1 MKSLIRIFRTNFLLL
16 SCGFERSL
24 CLSSKSYV
32 TSSKQNVVDSRMIK
46 TGFSP
51 NLCKSNSIL
60 EDYVKTGNLYQAR
73 QLFDEMPERNVFST
87 NLLISG
93 YVKAGDIFSA
103 RDLFDRTVNQ
113 NAVTW
118 TILIGGYA
126 RRNETSEVFKLFSEM
141 RKSGIDPDHV
151 TIVTVLSACN
161 DPTIMNQETRIHGL
175 VVKMGHKWSV
185 VVCNALVDSYCKSHC
200 LDSASRIF
208 EDMEKR
214 DCVTYNAMITG
225 YGKEGYNAKSVEIF
239 VEMQHHGF
247 KPSDFTFAAVLGS
260 CVGLNDLSLGQ
271 QVHCFIVKTNF
282 VRDVF
287 VSNALLDFYSKLDK
301 VICWKKLFDEMP
313 YLDGVSYNIMIT
325 GYAWYGQYKECLE
338 VFRKL
343 QLTGFDRKQFPFAT
357 LLSTATALHD
367 LQMGRQIHAQVV
379 VTIPESE
386 AEVINSLIGMY
397 VKCGTLDEAKM
408 VFRNHSNRNAISW
421 TSMIS
426 SYVQKELNEEALNLF
441 IDMCKVGV
449 NADQST
455 LASVLKAAANLGSL
469 GLGKQLHS
477 YIIRS
482 GFMSN
487 VFAGSALLDAY
498 ANCGSTEDATQTFDE
513 MPEQNIITWNAMIA
527 AYARNG
533 DGEATFKSFKELEKS
548 GLQPDQVTFLSI
560 LSACSHCGLVTEG
573 LQYFDCMSRIYK
585 LDPLRKH
592 YACMVDILARNGLFE
607 EVERMMSE
615 MPYEPDEI
623 MLTSILSS
631 CKVHKNKEL
640 GIKIANQLFKMD
652 LKDGGA
658 YVILSNFY
666 AEAGNW
672 DEVAKVKKAMK
683 DRGVKKVPAMS
694 WVDIKQTTHSF
705 SSNDK
710 THPQFSEISQKLDY
724 LSKEMEKHG
733 YRADTSCY
741 HHNVE
746 EGTKAESLMYHSERL
761 AIAYALISTRPG
773 STIHVKKNLRACVDC
788 HAAIKLISKIERRE
802 IVVRDAS
809 RYHHFR
815 NGFCSC
821 GDYW

>member
-1 MKSLIRIFRTNFLLL
+1 
-16 SCGFERSL
+16 
-24 CLSSKSYV
+24 
-32 TSSKQNVVDSRMIK
+32 MIK
-46 TGFSP
+46 TGFNP
-51 NLCKSNSIL
+51 NLCKSNAIL
-60 EDYVKTGNLYQAR
+60 EDYVKAGNLYQAH
-73 QLFDEMPERNVFST
+73 QLFDEMPERNAFSA

-103 RDLFDRTVNQ
+103 RDLFDRTLNR
-113 NAVTW
+113 NEATW

-126 RRNETSEVFKLFSEM
+126 RCNETSEVFKLFSEM
-141 RKSGIDPDHV
+141 RKSGVDPDHV
-151 TIVTVLSACN
+151 TIVTVLAACN
-161 DPTIMNQETRIHGL
+161 DRVIMNREAQVHGL

-200 LDSASRIF
+200 LNSASRLSD
-208 EDMEKR
+208 EMEKR

-225 YGKEGYNAKSVEIF
+225 YGKEGYNAKAVEIF
-239 VEMQHHGF
+239 VQMQHYGF

-260 CVGLNDLSLGQ
+260 CVGLNELSLGQ

-282 VRDVF
+282 VRNVF

-301 VICWKKLFDEMP
+301 VIYGKKLFDEMS
-313 YLDGVSYNIMIT
+313 YLDGVSYNVMIT
-325 GYAWYGQYKECLE
+325 GYAWNGQYKECLE

-343 QLTGFDRKQFPFAT
+343 QLTGFDRKQFPFAS

-379 VTIPESE
+379 VTFPESE
-386 AEVINSLIGMY
+386 TEVINSLIGMY
-397 VKCGTLDEAKM
+397 AKCGTLEEAKM
-408 VFRNHSNRNAISW
+408 IFRNHSNRNAISW
-421 TSMIS
+421 ASMIS

-498 ANCGSTEDATQTFDE
+498 ANCGSIKDATQTFDE
-513 MPEQNIITWNAMIA
+513 MPERNIITWNAMIA

-533 DGEATFKSFKELEKS
+533 DAEATFKSFKALEES

-560 LSACSHCGLVTEG
+560 LSACSHRGLVTEG
-573 LQYFDCMSRIYK
+573 LQYFDSMSRIYK

-607 EVERMMSE
+607 EVEKMMAE
-615 MPYEPDEI
+615 MPYQPDEI

-652 LKDGGA
+652 LTDGGA
-658 YVILSNFY
+658 YVILSNLY

-683 DRGVKKVPAMS
+683 DRGVKKVPAKS
-694 WVDIKQTTHSF
+694 WVDIKQITHSF

-710 THPQFSEISQKLDY
+710 THPQFIEISQKLDY
-724 LSKEMEKHG
+724 LAKEMGKHG

-746 EGTKAESLMYHSERL
+746 EEGIRAESLMYHSERL
-761 AIAYALISTRPG
+761 AIAYALISTPPG

-815 NGFCSC
+815 DGFCSC